1 MHSIFSCDNC
11 RCGLAITGNRLA
23 GQILLGLSDGRKD
36 QRNYAGA
43 GGVQLGDNTFYIGD
57 NLVYLRCG
65 WPILGQNE
73 KVSTINARVRV
84 TFQLQTKRQHEPKLA
99 SKVCRSFE
107 NLYFIILFLFFP
119 QKSDSSVSGQLG
131 PSMPIAVLLH
141 GFVGTESQLICR
153 HCKAA

>member
-1 MHSIFSCDNC
+1 M
-11 RCGLAITGNRLA
+11 A

-99 SKVCRSFE
+99 SKVCRSFVS
-107 NLYFIILFLFFP
+107 LYFNYIIFILP
-119 QKSDSSVSGQLG
+119 AEK
-131 PSMPIAVLLH
+131 
-141 GFVGTESQLICR
+141 
-153 HCKAA
+153 